1 MYKAVGKLLTR
12 QNLLALV
19 TVIIG
24 VLGLFGVPQG
34 LGFSAEQLIL
44 GLLTFLAL
52 EALIV
57 NIGYLDKQND
67 DLEQIKSTVVSPGL
81 DALVAPRAGRF
92 EFADHVE
99 GAKDVLVCGISLEGF
114 VMHQSNLLSQM
125 IAKGCRVRLITLDPD
140 VAFLDAI
147 DLGTAAHIGAAVI
160 QKNIESGIRRIE
172 LLHQNLPE
180 NRRHLLELRTYSG
193 VPFLSAV
200 LIRSNNAG
208 VIWASYY
215 AYGGAIG
222 ERRGI
227 LFASVS
233 SPQNYA
239 FYSQILQN
247 LWLASLFKRLS
258 GT

>member
-1 MYKAVGKLLTR
+1 M
-12 QNLLALV
+12 
-19 TVIIG
+19 IIG
-24 VLGLFGVPQG
+24 VLGLFGVPQS

-67 DLEQIKSTVVSPGL
+67 DLEQIKSKVVSPGL

-92 EFADHVE
+92 EFADHVD

-140 VAFLDAI
+140 VTFLDSI
-147 DLGTAAHIGAAVI
+147 DLGTATHVGAAVI
-160 QKNIESGIRRIE
+160 QSNIESGIRRIE
-172 LLHQNLPE
+172 LLHQSLPE
-180 NRRHLLELRTYSG
+180 NRRHLLELRHYSG
-193 VPFLSAV
+193 LPFLSAV
-200 LIRSNNAG
+200 LIRTNDAG
-208 VIWASYY
+208 AIWVSYY

-222 ERRGI
+222 DRRGI
-227 LFASVS
+227 LIDSKTSAA
-233 SPQNYA
+233 NYP
-239 FYSQILQN
+239 FYVQTLEN
-247 LWLASLFKRLS
+247 LWTASQTRSVEKEQS
-258 GT
+258 